1 MLMKCIRSLG
11 SKLNLSF
18 ESIIYVMH
26 SIIHNFY
33 ILFNKQFGN
42 KGLPKLRS
50 PKIRK
55 EFENWLVKQCIK
67 PCILNVNNTISIVR
81 GKVSKSLVVLKWAK
95 RFGEQLDLESDE
107 GREFMINY
115 LPNIFLPF
123 RVLTLSTFKEKL
135 LTDKTNRIKYP
146 VTWGILQTIDTAAGY
161 SVFALQYL
169 PSMITWMKL
178 LKS

>member
-18 ESIIYVMH
+18 ESVIYVMH

-33 ILFNKQFGN
+33 LLFAQKYGI
-42 KGLPKLRS
+42 KGLPKLKQ
-50 PKIRK
+50 PKIRR

-67 PCILNVNNTISIVR
+67 PCILNVNKTVSTVWE
-81 GKVSKSLVVLKWAK
+81 KVQSGVVLKWNK
-95 RFGEQLDLESDE
+95 RFREQLDLESED

-146 VTWGILQTIDTAAGY
+146 VTWGILQTIDRSAG
-161 SVFALQYL
+161 
-169 PSMITWMKL
+169 
-178 LKS
+178 